1 MCGIVGIISNNANL
15 VIDEMLSR
23 ISHRGPD
30 DSGLFVSEGIALGHQ
45 RLSIQDL
52 SQNGH
57 QPMFTDDK
65 RYLII
70 FNGEIYN
77 HWDIREKIKSK
88 YTFKSTSDTETV
100 LYGYIEYGDE
110 LFNMLNGIFA
120 LCIYDTQTNDIIVAR
135 DQFGVKPLYYTLN
148 NTIFSF
154 SSELKAILD
163 KNNNENEISEE
174 ALFNYLYFLW
184 SPGENTPLKNY
195 KKLLP
200 GHFIKGNSKDLKSF
214 KIHKYYEIPFNTNR
228 IHLTEEDLIV
238 ELDQKLM
245 KAIDRQLLSDVPVGF
260 FLSGGLDSSLI
271 VAMAKK
277 MRPNFD
283 TTCFTIDTRN
293 DSDREGFAND
303 LDYAKQVAKYL
314 DVKLEIIKADINITN
329 DFDKMIWHLDEPQA
343 DPAPLNVL
351 NICKRARE
359 LGYTVLLGGTAGDDL
374 FSGYRRHQQLYY
386 NNKIEFI
393 PIAIKRA
400 LYKLAKLLPSSNAK
414 IRRARK
420 FLSYFN
426 ASTPDK
432 RLVSP
437 FGWMEK
443 AEVLNLFSDQFKKKL
458 NNFDPSDSLIN
469 TLSNISSQEDDLNK
483 LLFLEMKYF
492 LTDHNLN
499 YTDKMSMAVG
509 VEVRVP
515 FLDKE
520 LVEFST
526 LIPVEFK
533 MKGVN
538 TKYILKKVAEKY
550 LPHDVIYR
558 PKSGFG
564 APVRDWIIN
573 DLQEFIK
580 VKLSKERIESRGIF
594 NYDNVRKL
602 IERNSNDKID
612 ASYSIWALLSIE
624 SWFMQFYD
632 SKK

>member
-1 MCGIVGIISNNANL
+1 MCGIVGIIANNSNL
-15 VIDEMLSR
+15 VIDEMLNR

-30 DSGLFVSEGIALGHQ
+30 DGGLFVAENIALGHQ

-57 QPMFTDDK
+57 QPMYSNDK

-77 HWDIREKIKSK
+77 HWDIRKKLSDK
-88 YTFKSTSDTETV
+88 YEFKSTSDTETV
-100 LYGYIEYGDE
+100 LYGYVEYGVD

-120 LCIYDTQTNDIIVAR
+120 LCIFDTQTNDIIVVR
-135 DQFGVKPLYYTLN
+135 DQFGVKPLYYTLDN
-148 NTIFSF
+148 IKFSF
-154 SSELKAILD
+154 SSELKAIIN
-163 KNNNENEISEE
+163 KQNTENEISAE
-174 ALFNYLYFLW
+174 ALYNYLYFLW
-184 SPGENTPLKNY
+184 SPGEKTPLLNY

-200 GHFIKGNSKDLKSF
+200 GCYIKGNAKDIKSLK
-214 KIHKYYEIPFNTNR
+214 ITKYYEIPFNNIR
-228 IHLTEEDLIV
+228 LKLSEDELINQLEIKLT
-238 ELDQKLM
+238 
-245 KAIDRQLLSDVPVGF
+245 KAIERQLLSDVPVGF

-271 VAMAKK
+271 VAIAKK
-277 MRPNFD
+277 LRPDFN
-283 TTCFTIDTRN
+283 TTCFTIDTKN

-303 LDYAKQVAKYL
+303 LGYAKKVAEYL
-314 DVKLEIIKADINITN
+314 DVKLEIIKVDINIIN

-343 DPAPLNVL
+343 DPAALNVL
-351 NICKRARE
+351 TICKRARE
-359 LGYTVLLGGTAGDDL
+359 LGFTVLLGGTAGDDL

-386 NNKIEFI
+386 NKKIEFV
-393 PIAIKRA
+393 PLFIKR
-400 LYKLAKLLPSSNAK
+400 LLFHVSRLLPSSNPK
-414 IRRARK
+414 IRRVKK

-426 ASTPDK
+426 APTSEQ
-432 RLVSP
+432 RLVSQ
-437 FGWMEK
+437 FGWMDK
-443 AEVLNLFSDQFKKKL
+443 SEVLNLFSDSFKEKL
-458 NNFDPSDSLIN
+458 NGFNPSDLLIK
-469 TLSNISSQEDDLNK
+469 TLANISATEDDLNK
-483 LLFLEMKYF
+483 MLFLEMKYF

-533 MKGVN
+533 MRGIN

-573 DLQEFIK
+573 DLNDFIDL
-580 VKLSKERIESRGIF
+580 KLSKENFDRRGIF
-594 NYDNVRKL
+594 NYEKVKKL
-602 IERNSNDKID
+602 IDKNREGKLD
-612 ASYSIWALLSIE
+612 ASYIIWAMLSIE
-624 SWFMQFYD
+624 FWLIQFYD
-632 SKK
+632 TK